1 MAADTDQLNLAID
14 APPSRG
20 AGAPVL
26 TIGHSTR
33 PIEAFV
39 ALLRA
44 HGVTTLADVRSMPWS
59 RRHPQFGRDR
69 LAHSLAEAGIG
80 YVHLPA
86 LGGKREPRASS
97 SNEAIRDPG
106 FRAYADHM
114 ATPEFAG
121 GIAELVRLA
130 DAPGARVAMMCA
142 EADPAHC
149 HRSFVAD
156 ALALA
161 GRAVGHIRSDAPPE
175 PHVARPAARLADGVV
190 RYPGPLKR

>member
-14 APPSRG
+14 APPTRG
-20 AGAPVL
+20 AGASIL

-33 PIEAFV
+33 PIGDFV

-44 HGVTTLADVRSMPWS
+44 HGVTTLADVRSMPYS
-59 RRHPQFGRDR
+59 RRHPQFGRER
-69 LAHSLAEAGIG
+69 LARSLAESGIG
-80 YVHLPA
+80 YVHFPA
-86 LGGKREPRASS
+86 LGGKREAGAGS
-97 SNEAIRDPG
+97 SNQAIRDPG

-114 ATPEFAG
+114 ATPEFGG
-121 GIAELVRLA
+121 GIAELARLA

-175 PHVARPAARLADGVV
+175 PHVARPAARLVDGVV
-190 RYPGPLKR
+190 RYPAPLKR